1 MTLKSYW
8 THYIFRGNRP
18 MIEKMAYVNI
28 TGPRERMEDITD
40 RYLCD
45 VDIHLENAVLR
56 LEGQRFAVPMTAQ
69 DPYRELLG
77 RSESISESVED
88 FFGKK
93 DKKAQKKE
101 EKRLQKKAKE
111 NPMDRDEAIAL
122 VQDAYAKACED
133 KEAVSVFKDQLAEL
147 EADRDSLAPFI
158 GLAYPVEKL
167 MKFKYVACRFG
178 RVPKAAWND
187 FSRMIA
193 DDRSTVFS
201 KCQTDDKYVWGV
213 FFVPENEDARADSF
227 YAALRFER
235 VDVCDKYCGTPKEI
249 CDELNEKISK
259 LKADID
265 KYTADIKSVLNE
277 DMRDRLWIA
286 DNTLKA
292 LSHNFESY
300 KLAACI
306 EDDEDFDGVDTPFF
320 FMCGWMR
327 VREANELKKKLE
339 SNEKDIICIVNDKPL
354 EAGLEP
360 PVSIKNRGIFKPYE
374 MYTKMYGLPN
384 YNEFDPTVLVAILY
398 SFIFGAMFGD
408 LGHGL
413 CLLIGGAVIYFVK
426 RSPLAGIIS
435 FAGFFSSIFGLLY
448 GSFFGFEDI
457 IPALWLKPRSAM
469 INLNFIGRLNTVF
482 AVAVLFGMLLM
493 LVLMI
498 INVLNHIKQKN
509 FKESIFSSNG
519 IAGFLFYGTV
529 DLVAVLYVTGKA
541 LPATIIIVVLI
552 VISVLMLA
560 LNEPLT
566 NILNKRKA
574 LETGVGMYCVE
585 TFFDLFETVLT
596 YFSNTLSFLRV
607 GAFAISHAAM
617 MEVVLS
623 LGGYTEGGNG
633 SIVVLIIGNIFVM
646 GFEGLIVG
654 IQVLRL
660 QYYEVFS
667 KFYKGDGREFKPF
680 FIKRRNS

>member
-1 MTLKSYW
+1 
-8 THYIFRGNRP
+8 

-28 TGPRERMEDITD
+28 TGPKERMDDITD
-40 RYLCD
+40 RYLCN

-56 LEGQRFAVPMTAQ
+56 LEGQKFAVPMTAQ
-69 DPYRELLG
+69 DPYRDLLA
-77 RSESISESVED
+77 RSETIQEAITD
-88 FFGKK
+88 IFGTR
-93 DKKAQKKE
+93 DKKAEKKE
-101 EKRLQKKAKE
+101 EKRLLKKAE
-111 NPMDRDEAIAL
+111 ELQMGRDEAIGL
-122 VQDAYAKACED
+122 IQDVYGQISSRKTD
-133 KEAVSVFKDQLAEL
+133 VSVFTDEL
-147 EADRDSLAPFI
+147 TTLEEDRASIAPFI
-158 GLAYPVEKL
+158 GLAYPIEKL
-167 MKFKYVACRFG
+167 LKFKYVACRFG

-193 DDRSTVFS
+193 DDPSTVFS

-235 VDVCDKYCGTPKEI
+235 VDVCDRYTGTPKEI
-249 CDELNEKISK
+249 CEELDRKIAELRTK
-259 LKADID
+259 VEED
-265 KYTADIKSVLNE
+265 TRNIKNILNA
-277 DMRDRLWIA
+277 DMRDRLWAA
-286 DNTLKA
+286 DKTLKD
-292 LSHNFESY
+292 LSHNFDAY

-327 VREANELKKKLE
+327 VKEAKELKARLE
-339 SNEKDIICIVNDKPL
+339 DQEKDIICIVNDKPL

-360 PVSIKNRGIFKPYE
+360 PVSIRNKGLFKPYE

-384 YNEFDPTVLVAILY
+384 YNEFDPTVLIAILY

-426 RSPLAGIIS
+426 RSALAGIIS
-435 FAGFFSSIFGLLY
+435 FAGFFSSIFGVLY

-457 IPALWLKPRSAM
+457 IPALWLKPRTAM

-482 AVAVLFGMLLM
+482 AVAVLFGMILM

-529 DLVAVLYVTGKA
+529 VLVAVLYVTGKA
-541 LPATIIIVVLI
+541 LPATIIVLALI
-552 VISVLMLA
+552 IISVIMLA
-560 LNEPLT
+560 INEPIT

-574 LETGVGMYCVE
+574 LETGVGMYLVE

-623 LGGYTEGGNG
+623 LGGYTEGGGGN
-633 SIVVLIIGNIFVM
+633 IVVLIIGNIFVM